1 MQYTVDTHAAYS
13 PYIRIL
19 RTKGMAAAD
28 ADRHHTRVRA
38 MAAKLTKSKG
48 LFGAVDVGNR
58 ADVYWWD
65 YGQVQRV

>member
-1 MQYTVDTHAAYS
+1 MTLAKDA
-13 PYIRIL
+13 YIRIML
-19 RTKGMAAAD
+19 TKDMTEAD
-28 ADRHHTRVRA
+28 AGRHHTRIRA
-38 MAAKLTKSKG
+38 MVGRLPKSKG